1 METITKKPIGE
12 YKLAVRDIHN
22 KKGSKGFNKAL
33 KPKNEVIQI
42 RVSSEVKSFIEEYC
56 SLNEITITSLLLAGL
71 ECYTYFDGSNAEAV
85 LNRIRLERAKP
96 EEERAF
102 LFLGKP

>member
-33 KPKNEVIQI
+33 KPKNEVIQF

-56 SLNEITITSLLLAGL
+56 NLNEITITSLLLAGL

-96 EEERAF
+96 EEKRAF

>member
-12 YKLAVRDIHN
+12 YKLAIRDNHS

-33 KPKNEVIQI
+33 KPKNEVIQL
-42 RVSSEVKSFIEEYC
+42 RVSLEVKSFIEEYC
-56 SLNEITITSLLLAGL
+56 TLNDITITSLLLAGL
-71 ECYTYFDGSNAEAV
+71 ECYTYFDGSNAQAV
-85 LNRIRLERAKP
+85 LDRVRLEREKP

-102 LFLGKP
+102 VFLGKP